1 MYWLFTVKLEIF
13 SVGRPYKWHDFL
25 QMFEDSDYDSF
36 LSADI
41 ASPISNGNET
51 YIVGRSMV
59 ILETR
64 LSFVAS
70 GDPNNFNRNIL
81 LAEACIRVWRP
92 YGYVRLG
99 L

>member
-1 MYWLFTVKLEIF
+1 
-13 SVGRPYKWHDFL
+13 
-25 QMFEDSDYDSF
+25 MFEDSDYDSF

-41 ASPISNGNET
+41 ASPISTGNET
-51 YIVGRSMV
+51 YIVCRSML

-70 GDPNNFNRNIL
+70 GDLNNFNRNIL